1 MDRAIILNHGVD
13 LEERQDNA
21 AASSMVATIQFKN
34 NAAPSSMDATMKFK
48 TSPLL
53 CSALQFHVPRRRQG
67 ARRWRPRCG
76 LNNPILANSRQHKWP
91 ETGGE
96 DRRNYMPEYFECGP
110 QEAAVAAGIQVH
122 PRDASPQVKCNPSS
136 THATKKFKK

>member
-1 MDRAIILNHGVD
+1 MQQSKSCQFKTTQVAPSSTPACDNPIRVLEEGLVDRASILNHGVD

-67 ARRWRPRCG
+67 AR
-76 LNNPILANSRQHKWP
+76 
-91 ETGGE
+91 
-96 DRRNYMPEYFECGP
+96 
-110 QEAAVAAGIQVH
+110 
-122 PRDASPQVKCNPSS
+122 
-136 THATKKFKK
+136 